1 MIGINRRKANS
12 NCSTARSS
20 VISQNEEN
28 FKKEVTP
35 IIIIEPGIRNNN
47 LFNVDNNIDND
58 NELELRLKNEAIK
71 INKINLNKR
80 EKIPNIRNNINNI
93 QNSERNKLNDRNI
106 SIDIQSDN
114 KDMDLNLN
122 KESKIEGKNRI
133 IIYQQNTTINPNINS
148 IKIKNDNSDS

>member
-1 MIGINRRKANS
+1 M
-12 NCSTARSS
+12 
-20 VISQNEEN
+20 
-28 FKKEVTP
+28 
-35 IIIIEPGIRNNN
+35 
-47 LFNVDNNIDND
+47 FNIDNNIDND
-58 NELELRLKNEAIK
+58 NDLELRLKNEAIK